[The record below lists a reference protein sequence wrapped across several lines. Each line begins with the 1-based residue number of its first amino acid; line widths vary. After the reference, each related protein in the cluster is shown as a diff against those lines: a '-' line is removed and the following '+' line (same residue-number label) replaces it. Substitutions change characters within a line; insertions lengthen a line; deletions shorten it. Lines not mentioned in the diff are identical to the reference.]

1 MERKEPS
8 GPQPIASAIRA
19 FLKESGLRRP
29 AGDERTFRAWSD
41 AAGARWK
48 EHATPVSFRGGQ
60 LVVEVRSSVH
70 LAELIGRMDAA
81 AKEGHDSFY
90 VEVLARHGHRKTGK
104 PKPGPI
110 GGEAANDET

>member
-70 LAELIGRMDAA
+70 LAELKGYHSEAIR
-81 AKEGHDSFY
+81 
-90 VEVLARHGHRKTGK
+90 ARANAEL
-104 PKPGPI
+104 
-110 GGEAANDET
+110 GEARIQKVVFKLKS